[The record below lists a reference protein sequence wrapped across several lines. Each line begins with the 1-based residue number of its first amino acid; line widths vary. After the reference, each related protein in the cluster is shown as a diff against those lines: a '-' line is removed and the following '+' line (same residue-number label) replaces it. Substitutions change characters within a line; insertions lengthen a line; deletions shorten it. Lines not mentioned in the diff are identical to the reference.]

1 MFKVI
6 VGNFVSDE
14 LLNRLKEEQN
24 EDNAWD
30 RKTEDLNYNS
40 DKQLSSDDDTFVGN
54 VRDAKILH

>member
-1 MFKVI
+1 MLKII